1 MDRCVFCRIVEGAA
15 PASLVYSDARVMA
28 FLDVQPVNPGH
39 VLIVPRE
46 HARGLSDLDPE
57 VGCQMLKVAMI
68 VAGGLKNSGLKC
80 EGTSLYLADG
90 ESAFQEIFHIHMH
103 VIPRFRGDGFGLKLG
118 PDYGRKP
125 ERKELDLI
133 AERIRNA
140 INK

>member
-1 MDRCVFCRIVEGAA
+1 MDRCVFCRIVGGAV

-57 VGCQMLKVAMI
+57 LGCQMFKVAMI

-80 EGTSLYLADG
+80 EGTNLYLADG
-90 ESAFQEIFHIHMH
+90 EAAFQEIFHIHMH